1 MVLCF
6 HAWPAGQY
14 TLKSLFPQIQI
25 PLFQLFEVWLHGEE
39 ISDQSTQTMEVYGDG
54 DRKIH
59 SFLLEQE
66 GDWIR
71 WHKNPP
77 LASHMSGVWERQIR
91 SARAILG
98 SILKTHGECLDEES
112 LLTVM
117 TEVEGILNSRS
128 LTVELLNYPTGL
140 QPLSLVN
147 VLTMKS
153 KVVSPPPGEFSKPD
167 IYNRKRW

>member
-14 TLKSLFPQIQI
+14 TLNSLFPQIQI

-153 KVVSPPPGEFSKPD
+153 KVVSPPLGEFSKPD
-167 IYNRKRW
+167 IYSRKRW